1 MALYRCTVHGVLPSG
16 RTWSFRQY
24 FTSASAVATVNSDWA
39 AHFTAAWTTATTGLQ
54 SIYPVATA
62 ATSATSAEVTV
73 VAFATG
79 PKLREVS
86 VASTPLTLPG
96 TASTPALPDN
106 NAIVVTRRSAVP
118 GRGGR
123 GRTRLPAPVEAIVTA
138 NEIDA
143 VSAGH
148 ISTTMGAL
156 RSSMA
161 ASGHTAVLVVE
172 RPRKDLVAVGTT
184 TPINLEETDRV
195 IRSLRVRSKR
205 QPALFV

>member
-1 MALYRCTVHGVLPSG
+1 MALFRCAIHGVLPSG
-16 RTWSFRQY
+16 RVWSFRQY
-24 FTSASAVATVNSDWA
+24 FTSGSSVATVQASWV
-39 AHFTAAWTTATTGLQ
+39 AHFTTAWTQATTGIQ
-54 SIYPVATA
+54 SIYPVATS

-79 PKLREVS
+79 PKLREIS

-106 NAIVVTRRSAVP
+106 NAIVVTRRTATP

-138 NEIDA
+138 NEMDA

-148 ISTTMGAL
+148 ISSSMSAL
-156 RSSMA
+156 RSLMA
-161 ASGHTAVLVVE
+161 ADGHTAVLVVE
-172 RPRKDLVAVGTT
+172 RPRKDLVPVGTT
-184 TPINLEETDRV
+184 TAINLEETDRV

-205 QPALFV
+205 QPAAFV